1 MPERYDQSELDL
13 TVLLPSYNEQEAIVP
28 VIQEI
33 RQSLRDWPGTWEI
46 LVVDDASADQTAQ
59 RARAQNV
66 RVIRRPENGGSG
78 ASRKTGTRAARGKL
92 IAMLDADG
100 TYVPSYLP
108 QLLSYFPDYDQ
119 VNGAR
124 TSEQGTLKA
133 LRFSAKLLIRKLAE
147 WISGKR
153 IPDLNTGMKVYKR
166 DLMLRYLWCMPD
178 GFSCVTSMTLA
189 FLCNGHPVKYVSVDY
204 RKRIGK
210 SKFHPVKDAAKYAS
224 TMVRIIMYFRPLRVF
239 FPMSLFVIGVAM
251 LTTVYHSMHKH
262 HLGIEDTEVILSVT
276 ALVVLVIG
284 LLADLI
290 VAQRRDIGE
299 SVVADTTLDDLIRLE
314 GMAGSSPSSSGAQP
328 ATYRGPDPTPAP
340 ASPLQLQVFVGPN
353 GEARAGA
360 SRDAS
365 TAPASPAPPPAPAP
379 APAH

>member
-1 MPERYDQSELDL
+1 MPEVYDRHADSLDL
-13 TVLLPSYNEQEAIVP
+13 TILLPSYNEQEAIAP
-28 VIQEI
+28 VIREV
-33 RQSLRDWPGTWEI
+33 RDSLREWPGRWEI
-46 LVVDDASADQTAQ
+46 LVVDDASTDQTAR
-59 RARAQNV
+59 RAAEQGV

-78 ASRKTGTRAARGKL
+78 ASRKTGTRAARGRL
-92 IAMLDADG
+92 VAMLDADG

-124 TSEQGTLKA
+124 TSEQGTLRA
-133 LRFSAKLLIRKLAE
+133 LRFGAKLLIRKLAE

-204 RKRIGK
+204 RKRIGQ
-210 SKFHPVKDAAKYAS
+210 SKFHPVKDAAKYFS

-239 FPMSLFVIGVAM
+239 FPLALFVIAVAM
-251 LTTVYHSMHKH
+251 LSTAYHSVRRG
-262 HLGIEDTEVILSVT
+262 HLALEDTEVILSVT
-276 ALVVLVIG
+276 SLVVLVIG

-299 SVVADTTLDDLIRLE
+299 AVIADSSLDDLIRLE
-314 GMAGSSPSSSGAQP
+314 RMAEGSAPRPS
-328 ATYRGPDPTPAP
+328 
-340 ASPLQLQVFVGPN
+340 GPN
-353 GEARAGA
+353 GEAREGA
-360 SRDAS
+360 CDDLS
-365 TAPASPAPPPAPAP
+365 TAPARHAPPPAPVA
-379 APAH
+379 APAHQ

>member
-1 MPERYDQSELDL
+1 MPEVYDRQDVDL
-13 TVLLPSYNEQEAIVP
+13 TILLPSYNEQEAILP
-28 VIQEI
+28 VITEV
-33 RQSLRDWPGTWEI
+33 RQALADWEGDWEI
-46 LVVDDASADQTAQ
+46 LVVDDASADQTAI
-59 RARAQNV
+59 RAAQQGV

-78 ASRKTGTRAARGKL
+78 ASRKTGTRAARGRL
-92 IAMLDADG
+92 VAMLDADG

-108 QLLSYFPDYDQ
+108 KILSYFPEYDQ

-189 FLCNGHPVKYVSVDY
+189 FLCNGHPVKYVDVDY
-204 RKRIGK
+204 RKRIGH

-224 TMVRIIMYFRPLRVF
+224 TVMRIIMYFRPLRVF
-239 FPMSLFVIGVAM
+239 FPMSLILVGVALLISLARSIRWGYPRVDDAEVM
-251 LTTVYHSMHKH
+251 LGVA
-262 HLGIEDTEVILSVT
+262 
-276 ALVVLVIG
+276 ALMVLVIG

-299 SVVADTTLDDLIRLE
+299 SVTADTTLDQLIRLGGRTDSE
-314 GMAGSSPSSSGAQP
+314 SLATATYQPVASGSSGS
-328 ATYRGPDPTPAP
+328 
-340 ASPLQLQVFVGPN
+340 N
-353 GEARAGA
+353 GEGRGSAPDGP
-360 SRDAS
+360 S
-365 TAPASPAPPPAPAP
+365 TAPVRHAPPPAPVP
-379 APAH
+379 SPAH

>member
-1 MPERYDQSELDL
+1 MPETYDRNADDLDL
-13 TVLLPSYNEQEAIVP
+13 TILLPSYNEQEAIVP
-28 VIQEI
+28 VIREV
-33 RQSLRDWPGTWEI
+33 REALHEWPGRWEI
-46 LVVDDASADQTAQ
+46 LVVDDASTDQTAR
-59 RARAQNV
+59 RAAEQNV

-78 ASRKTGTRAARGKL
+78 ASRKTGTRAARGRL
-92 IAMLDADG
+92 VAMLDADG

-108 QLLSYFPDYDQ
+108 QILGYFPDYDQ

-189 FLCNGHPVKYVSVDY
+189 FLCNGHPVKYVDVDY
-204 RKRIGK
+204 RKRIGR

-239 FPMSLFVIGVAM
+239 LPMSASLLGLAALIAAVRSLNRGYVA
-251 LTTVYHSMHKH
+251 V
-262 HLGIEDTEVILSVT
+262 DDAEVILGVT
-276 ALVVLVIG
+276 ALMVLVIG

-299 SVVADTTLDDLIRLE
+299 SVVADTSLDDLIRLE
-314 GMAGSSPSSSGAQP
+314 GTASSPSATGAQP
-328 ATYRGPDPTPAP
+328 ATYHGLAG
-340 ASPLQLQVFVGPN
+340 SN
-353 GEARAGA
+353 GEGPAADEAGVSPA
-360 SRDAS
+360 
-365 TAPASPAPPPAPAP
+365 APRHAPPPAPVP
-379 APAH
+379 APSH

>member
-1 MPERYDQSELDL
+1 MPEVYDRQPDALDL
-13 TVLLPSYNEQEAIVP
+13 TVLLPSYNEQEAIGP
-28 VIQEI
+28 VIAEV
-33 RQSLRDWPGTWEI
+33 REALREWPGRWEI
-46 LVVDDASADQTAQ
+46 LVVDDASTDQTAR
-59 RARAQNV
+59 RAVEQGV

-78 ASRKTGTRAARGKL
+78 ASRKTGTRAARGRL
-92 IAMLDADG
+92 VAMLDADG

-108 QLLSYFPDYDQ
+108 EILGYFPDYDQ

-133 LRFSAKLLIRKLAE
+133 LRFGAKLLIRKLAE

-204 RKRIGK
+204 RKRIGQ
-210 SKFHPVKDAAKYAS
+210 SKFHPVKDAAKYFS

-239 FPMSLFVIGVAM
+239 FPMSAWLLVAALLVGLFRSVTRGRLAIA
-251 LTTVYHSMHKH
+251 
-262 HLGIEDTEVILSVT
+262 ETEVILFVT
-276 ALVVLVIG
+276 SLMVLVIG

-299 SVVADTTLDDLIRLE
+299 SVAADTSLDDLIRLE
-314 GMAGSSPSSSGAQP
+314 GTTGAALSR
-328 ATYRGPDPTPAP
+328 ATYQPVSEPNGGARGPAAPDSSTDP
-340 ASPLQLQVFVGPN
+340 L
-353 GEARAGA
+353 RH
-360 SRDAS
+360 
-365 TAPASPAPPPAPAP
+365 APPPAPAP
-379 APAH
+379 SPAHP

>member
-1 MPERYDQSELDL
+1 MPERYDLESLDL

-28 VIQEI
+28 VIDEI
-33 RQSLRDWPGTWEI
+33 RQALRDWPGTWEI
-46 LVVDDASADQTAQ
+46 LVVDDASADQTAA
-59 RARAQNV
+59 RARAQGV

-78 ASRKTGTRAARGKL
+78 ASRKTGTRAARGRL
-92 IAMLDADG
+92 VAMLDADG

-108 QLLSYFPDYDQ
+108 EILGYFPDYDQ

-204 RKRIGK
+204 RKRIGQ
-210 SKFHPVKDAAKYAS
+210 SKFHPVKDAAKYFS
-224 TMVRIIMYFRPLRVF
+224 TVLRIIMYFRPLRVF
-239 FPMSLFVIGVAM
+239 WPLSLFVMA
-251 LTTVYHSMHKH
+251 LTLLSASFHTYRQGR
-262 HLGIEDTEVILSVT
+262 LALADADVILAVT
-276 ALVVLVIG
+276 SLMVL
-284 LLADLI
+284 
-290 VAQRRDIGE
+290 
-299 SVVADTTLDDLIRLE
+299 
-314 GMAGSSPSSSGAQP
+314 
-328 ATYRGPDPTPAP
+328 
-340 ASPLQLQVFVGPN
+340 
-353 GEARAGA
+353 
-360 SRDAS
+360 
-365 TAPASPAPPPAPAP
+365 
-379 APAH
+379 

>member
-1 MPERYDQSELDL
+1 MPEVYDRHADALDL
-13 TVLLPSYNEQEAIVP
+13 TILLPSYNEQEAIAP
-28 VIQEI
+28 VIAEV
-33 RQSLRDWPGTWEI
+33 REALREWPGRWEI
-46 LVVDDASADQTAQ
+46 LVVDDASTDQTAR
-59 RARAQNV
+59 RAAEQGV

-78 ASRKTGTRAARGKL
+78 ASRKTGTRAARGTL
-92 IAMLDADG
+92 VAMLDADG

-108 QLLSYFPDYDQ
+108 QILSYFPDYDQ

-133 LRFSAKLLIRKLAE
+133 LRFGAKLLIRKLAE

-189 FLCNGHPVKYVSVDY
+189 FLCNGHPVKYVAVDY
-204 RKRIGK
+204 RKRIGT
-210 SKFHPVKDAAKYAS
+210 SKFHPVKDAAKYFS

-239 FPMSLFVIGVAM
+239 FPMSAILALTALAVAILRKA
-251 LTTVYHSMHKH
+251 LTGHW
-262 HLGIEDTEVILSVT
+262 IADTEVILAVT
-276 ALVVLVIG
+276 ALMVLVIG

-299 SVVADTTLDDLIRLE
+299 SVAADTSLDDLIRLQ
-314 GMAGSSPSSSGAQP
+314 GTTGSSPAT
-328 ATYRGPDPTPAP
+328 ATYQPV
-340 ASPLQLQVFVGPN
+340 SEPN
-353 GEARAGA
+353 GEARGPDGA
-360 SRDAS
+360 APS
-365 TAPASPAPPPAPAP
+365 TAAPRHAPPPAPTASP
-379 APAH
+379 THP

>member
-1 MPERYDQSELDL
+1 MPEVYDRHPDALDL
-13 TVLLPSYNEQEAIVP
+13 TILLPSYNEQEAIAP
-28 VIQEI
+28 VIAEV
-33 RQSLRDWPGTWEI
+33 REALREWPGRWEI
-46 LVVDDASADQTAQ
+46 LVVDDASTDQTAR
-59 RARAQNV
+59 RAAEQGV

-78 ASRKTGTRAARGKL
+78 ASRKTGTRAARGRL

-108 QLLSYFPDYDQ
+108 EILSYFPDYDQ

-133 LRFSAKLLIRKLAE
+133 LRFGAKLLIRKLAE

-189 FLCNGHPVKYVSVDY
+189 FLCNGHPVKYVAVDY
-204 RKRIGK
+204 RKRIGT
-210 SKFHPVKDAAKYAS
+210 SKFHPVKDAAKYFS

-239 FPMSLFVIGVAM
+239 FPMSAILAVLAGAFCVF
-251 LTTVYHSMHKH
+251 HSTRRG
-262 HLGIEDTEVILSVT
+262 HLALEDTEVILTVT
-276 ALVVLVIG
+276 SLMVLVIG

-299 SVVADTTLDDLIRLE
+299 SVAADTSLDDLIRQQ
-314 GMAGSSPSSSGAQP
+314 GTADSSLAR
-328 ATYRGPDPTPAP
+328 ATYQPV
-340 ASPLQLQVFVGPN
+340 SEPN
-353 GEARAGA
+353 GEARGPGGAGP
-360 SRDAS
+360 S
-365 TAPASPAPPPAPAP
+365 TDPARHAPPPAPVP
-379 APAH
+379 SPVHP

>member
-1 MPERYDQSELDL
+1 MPETYDRDAAEPLDL
-13 TVLLPSYNEQEAIVP
+13 TILLPSYNEQEAIVP
-28 VIQEI
+28 VIQEV
-33 RQSLRDWPGTWEI
+33 REALREWPGRWEI
-46 LVVDDASADQTAQ
+46 LVVDDASTDQTAR
-59 RARAQNV
+59 RAAEQGV

-78 ASRKTGTRAARGKL
+78 ASRKTGTRAARGRL
-92 IAMLDADG
+92 VAMLDADG

-108 QLLSYFPDYDQ
+108 QILSYFPDYDQ

-153 IPDLNTGMKVYKR
+153 IPDLNTGMKIYKR

-178 GFSCVTSMTLA
+178 GFSCVTSMSLA

-204 RKRIGK
+204 RKRIGE

-224 TMVRIIMYFRPLRVF
+224 TVLRIIMYFRPLRVF
-239 FPMSLFVIGVAM
+239 FPLSLIVIGLAM
-251 LTTVYHSMHKH
+251 LSTLYHSLHRG
-262 HLGIEDTEVILSVT
+262 HLALEDTEVILAVT
-276 ALVVLVIG
+276 ALMVLVIG

-299 SVVADTTLDDLIRLE
+299 AVIADHSADESIRSAGREPVGRESRTPPVPAADGAEREALPQDDFSPVA
-314 GMAGSSPSSSGAQP
+314 
-328 ATYRGPDPTPAP
+328 
-340 ASPLQLQVFVGPN
+340 
-353 GEARAGA
+353 ARPG
-360 SRDAS
+360 R
-365 TAPASPAPPPAPAP
+365 PPAPVEAGVSP
-379 APAH
+379 